1 MILVSKCLTGAPC
14 RYNGKGKPDQAVI
27 DFLATLTEGR
37 DYILICPECDGG
49 LSIPR
54 LACEICGGTAADVLA
69 GRARVQNVLG
79 DDHTQ
84 EFTAGAK
91 CAVQLAEKHHATA
104 ALLKENSPSCGSHL
118 IHDGKFGD
126 GLIAGQGLTA
136 HLLTEAGLACFCED
150 ELDKLTDFINNG
162 NSGK

>member
-27 DFLATLTEGR
+27 DFLVTLTEGR

-49 LSIPR
+49 MIIPR

-69 GRARVQNVLG
+69 GRASVQNSKG

-84 EFTAGAK
+84 EFIAGAK
-91 CAVQLAEKHHATA
+91 CAVQLAETHHATA

-118 IHDGKFGD
+118 IHDGQFGD
-126 GLIAGQGLTA
+126 GLIAGQGIAA
-136 HLLTEAGLACFCED
+136 HLLTKAGVACFAED
-150 ELDKLTDFINNG
+150 ELEKLADFINESNK
-162 NSGK
+162 SK